1 MQGSNSGLLSPIRVG
16 ERGSVG
22 VLGLD
27 FSFQGLWGG
36 SRRLGSK
43 GPGQRW
49 QERGRLEP
57 GVNCRGAWG
66 PTPGRG
72 LWICGSKTS
81 VILGLRGTRR
91 DSVPDKPPLVVQ
103 HVTYGLPSQ
112 PPLYCSAGLP
122 WQASVPGRGHMFG
135 HPRKPISLTGFTG
148 NMDGVDTGGGEWGG
162 QGPGVGIDGTG
173 GGEGLGPGRREAQLR
188 LQGHRG
194 ADGIAQVG

>member
-1 MQGSNSGLLSPIRVG
+1 MQGSNSGLLSPIPVG
-16 ERGSVG
+16 ERGSMG

-27 FSFQGLWGG
+27 FSFQGLLRS

-43 GPGQRW
+43 GSGQPW

-57 GVNCRGAWG
+57 GVNRRGAWG
-66 PTPGRG
+66 PTPGKG

-91 DSVPDKPPLVVQ
+91 DSVPDKPPFLAH

-112 PPLYCSAGLP
+112 PPLHGSAGLP

-148 NMDGVDTGGGEWGG
+148 NMDGVCHAGKRN
-162 QGPGVGIDGTG
+162 
-173 GGEGLGPGRREAQLR
+173 RREERRAFRNSR
-188 LQGHRG
+188 LQG
-194 ADGIAQVG
+194 